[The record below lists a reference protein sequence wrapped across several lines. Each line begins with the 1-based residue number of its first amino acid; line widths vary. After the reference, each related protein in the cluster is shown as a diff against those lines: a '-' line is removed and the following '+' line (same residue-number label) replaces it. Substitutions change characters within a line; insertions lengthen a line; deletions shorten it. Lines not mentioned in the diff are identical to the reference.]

1 MTSWLSRFHPVSEN
15 GATSA
20 RVSWSA
26 GRFKTKMVPYTDG
39 EIRIT
44 PARLMQVNTRLTPS
58 LGTLELAED
67 RAGVALDMQCVLG
80 ARLAF

>member
-1 MTSWLSRFHPVSEN
+1 
-15 GATSA
+15 
-20 RVSWSA
+20 
-26 GRFKTKMVPYTDG
+26 MVPYTDG